1 MAFPKKGLRKI
12 TVDRIKYGYNVTG
25 NDGWISFSIGLL
37 EENGEILTGAFSYHH
52 NSVTNFEKN
61 GKIRYWTG
69 HQRIKI
75 TPNTIRQ
82 VIEYG
87 LKNGWNPRKNKG
99 QLQLGNIDDKIELNL
114 KEETKFPE
122 LYPNQVAINFVKLE
136 TGRVLDVNMELYSGE
151 GEIYHV
157 FDSIEDAQEFAR
169 NKIKEDSEIECWFMS
184 EKNKAIGYINSIEE
198 KEFK

>member
-12 TVDRIKYGYNVTG
+12 TVDGVKYGYNVTG

-37 EENGEILTGAFSYHH
+37 DKNGEILTGAFSYNEHTI
-52 NSVTNFEKN
+52 TNFEKN
-61 GKIRYWTG
+61 GKIRSWSVY
-69 HQRIKI
+69 QRIKI

-87 LKNGWNPRKNKG
+87 LNNGWNPQKNKG
-99 QLQLGNIDDKIELNL
+99 QIRLGNMDDKIELNL
-114 KEETKFPE
+114 KEETKFPN
-122 LYPNQVAINFVKLE
+122 LKSNQVVLNFAKVK
-136 TGRVLDVNMELYSGE
+136 TGHVLNLNMDLYLGE

-157 FDSIEDAQEFAR
+157 FDSLEEAIKFAKE
-169 NKIKEDSEIECWFMS
+169 KINEDSEIEGWIMT
-184 EKNKAIGYINSIEE
+184 EKDKAVKYINSVEE